1 MNYAELQIAND
12 LVKKNREIDFH
23 LKMTERSPSDIR
35 ISVNSHVIFFDNK
48 YKPKVDNA
56 LKRIK
61 NELVEELNKLGVVE
75 DKWWI
80 LEK

>member
-1 MNYAELQIAND
+1 MNYEELQKATD
-12 LVKKNREIDFH
+12 LFKKIKEIDFY
-23 LKMTERSPSDIR
+23 LKMTETSFSNIE

-48 YKPKVDNA
+48 YKQKVDDA

-75 DKWWI
+75 
-80 LEK
+80 EK

>member
-1 MNYAELQIAND
+1 MNYEELQVATD
-12 LVKKNREIDFH
+12 LLKKITEIDFH
-23 LKMTERSPSDIR
+23 LKMTESSPSDIR

-48 YKPKVDNA
+48 YKQKVDDA

-75 DKWWI
+75 EYDD
-80 LEK
+80 